1 MTAANVTYAVA
12 AGGTIYAGRTAPGG
26 GQAPTPAPTTP
37 PDPTGAFDSVAVASD
52 DGLGMPSGAG
62 PYIMGLR
69 LHASGSANTSTGKQ
83 YRAQVS
89 GRLAYAEHTEFAFS
103 TVRDTTPNVVMLRP
117 VDNYGKYPSNVARE
131 SHWAG
136 FKGMPDDYYRLITE
150 NRVDAL
156 MVWQEGLPNIVRS
169 KMFITGSSMGGWGAL
184 TYGTRRPDL
193 FGAIYAHM
201 PKWRYAKTVGTVA
214 VPNYGV
220 SAAAVPV
227 ASAPQIAPEDGGGSQ
242 AVHLDVIAYVADTN
256 NDVPWIGWAIGS
268 DDAYTPFSDH
278 IAAVAALRAAERGFA
293 FSWNAGGHT
302 TAPSIDEI
310 TSSYPY
316 GLFEIGKGYPLFTEH
331 SLDQD
336 PAVDAVGGIN
346 IGLTFDPATRVET
359 ASTWS
364 IKVTSK
370 RGACTVKV
378 KPISKVFTANVG
390 AQLVTIPAANTW
402 VTVTF
407 NA

>member
-1 MTAANVTYAVA
+1 MTLPADVYQAASGQAIY
-12 AGGTIYAGRTAPGG
+12 GGMAAPG
-26 GQAPTPAPTTP
+26 PAM
-37 PDPTGAFDSVAVASD
+37 AFDSVAVASD
-52 DGLGMPSGAG
+52 DGFGMPSGAG

-69 LHASGSANTSTGKQ
+69 LHASGAANTFTGKQ

-103 TVRDTTPNVVMLRP
+103 TARDTTPNVVMLRP
-117 VDNYGKYPSNVARE
+117 VDDYGKYPSNNRRE
-131 SHWAG
+131 SCWTG
-136 FKGMPDDYYRLITE
+136 FANTSEPAVRLITE
-150 NRVDAL
+150 NRVDTA
-156 MVWQEGLPNIVRS
+156 MIWQLDLPNIVRS
-169 KMFITGSSMGGWGAL
+169 KMFITGSSMGAWGAL
-184 TYGTRRPDL
+184 TYGTRRPGL
-193 FGAIYAHM
+193 FAAIYAHM
-201 PKWRYAKTVGTVA
+201 PKWRYAKIVGTVA

-227 ASAPQIAPEDGGGSQ
+227 ASAPQIAAEDGGGSY
-242 AVHLDVIAYVADTN
+242 ASLLDVIAYVADVS
-256 NDVPWIGWAIGS
+256 NDIPWIGWAIGS
-268 DDAYTPFSDH
+268 DDAYTPFSDQ
-278 IAAVAALRAAERGFA
+278 IAAVAALRAAGRGFA

-346 IGLTFDPATRVET
+346 LGLTFDPATRVET

-364 IKVTSK
+364 VKVTSK

-378 KPISKVFTANVG
+378 KPISKVFTANVE
-390 AQLVTIPAANTW
+390 AQLVTIPAADTW